1 MQNINRRNALAL
13 GLSSVVI
20 SACSLRPF
28 SGSRD
33 RQAGAD
39 KIDARV
45 LQTIQQ
51 MQTEFPETLE
61 LKNQA
66 AGMLIMPLIT
76 EGGFGFGVGYGRG
89 ALLINEATVDYYSA
103 ANASYGLQI
112 GASQYAHVLF
122 FMTESAL
129 NDFRNSSGWSAGGD
143 IEYAYRRS
151 GESFRA
157 NTTEANSPIIGLVF
171 GEAGFKIGA
180 TIEGTKYTKIIP

>member
-1 MQNINRRNALAL
+1 MKNITRRNALIL
-13 GLSSVVI
+13 GLLSATI

-33 RQAGAD
+33 RQDGA
-39 KIDARV
+39 
-45 LQTIQQ
+45 IQQ
-51 MQTEFPETLE
+51 MQAEFPETLE

-129 NDFRNSSGWSAGGD
+129 NEFRNSSGWSAGGD

>member
-1 MQNINRRNALAL
+1 MKNITRRNALIL
-13 GLSSVVI
+13 GLLSATI

-33 RQAGAD
+33 RQDGAD

-45 LQTIQQ
+45 LQTIQ
-51 MQTEFPETLE
+51 
-61 LKNQA
+61 QA

-129 NDFRNSSGWSAGGD
+129 NEFRNSSGWSAGGD

>member
-1 MQNINRRNALAL
+1 MKNITRRNALIL
-13 GLSSVVI
+13 GLLSATI

-33 RQAGAD
+33 RQDGAD

-51 MQTEFPETLE
+51 MQAEFPETLE

-89 ALLINEATVDYYSA
+89 ALLINLSLIHISEPTRPY
-103 ANASYGLQI
+103 
-112 GASQYAHVLF
+112 
-122 FMTESAL
+122 
-129 NDFRNSSGWSAGGD
+129 
-143 IEYAYRRS
+143 
-151 GESFRA
+151 
-157 NTTEANSPIIGLVF
+157 
-171 GEAGFKIGA
+171 
-180 TIEGTKYTKIIP
+180 